1 MWATNRSSGG
11 GSAHPRAILGA
22 RILNDTQYELWKS
35 DEGQNQGF
43 RVEIVE
49 WPVAETSIR
58 QTHYRFY
65 VDNDALTPTDPW
77 PVGATDLGEN
87 TAMTDIDE
95 PLGEGEVTRIRL
107 GLFVNNASLISDST
121 SFKLEY
127 ARRVTTCSAV
137 STWNDVGASGAGGA
151 WRAVDATP
159 VDGTELAGGASLLLS
174 VSNVAGTY
182 EENSPSAVNPN
193 TVDIGDYVEY
203 DWIVENNAAIQK
215 SSYCFRMT
223 ESDGAVL
230 DGYDVYPTVR
240 TSGYTPVIANW
251 RWYDDEGSLTP
262 TVALAGENVAP
273 SALPN
278 GSEIKLRVSLTEIEG
293 APGSNVK
300 FNLQYSEYP
309 DFRVASTVNA
319 TTSCDGNDLWCYA
332 DGGGDDNDILQ
343 STVLS
348 GVDSCVAG
356 VGNGCGTRNEATGLS
371 SSYDQPA
378 FATAEHEFTIRH
390 DGARVDRV
398 YYFRLFDATNGVPLV
413 ASTSFPSL
421 STEGAVLTFTVAGID
436 AAQSVEG
443 ITTDATT
450 TANGVD
456 FGSLVIDADTE
467 AAQRLTVF
475 ANGTQGYQVFMD
487 VSGDLINSYGEAIPS
502 LAGTN
507 AVPATWESQC
517 TGATT
522 GCFGYHAG
530 DNSLYGGSVRF
541 AVDNSYAGIEPG
553 LVEIMSSNIP
563 VTFDVSDIVYRTKVG
578 FLQSA
583 GEYTTTVRYIVVPI
597 F

>member
-1 MWATNRSSGG
+1 
-11 GSAHPRAILGA
+11 
-22 RILNDTQYELWKS
+22 
-35 DEGQNQGF
+35 
-43 RVEIVE
+43 
-49 WPVAETSIR
+49 
-58 QTHYRFY
+58 
-65 VDNDALTPTDPW
+65 
-77 PVGATDLGEN
+77 
-87 TAMTDIDE
+87 
-95 PLGEGEVTRIRL
+95 
-107 GLFVNNASLISDST
+107 
-121 SFKLEY
+121 
-127 ARRVTTCSAV
+127 
-137 STWNDVGASGAGGA
+137 
-151 WRAVDATP
+151 
-159 VDGTELAGGASLLLS
+159 
-174 VSNVAGTY
+174 
-182 EENSPSAVNPN
+182 
-193 TVDIGDYVEY
+193 
-203 DWIVENNAAIQK
+203 
-215 SSYCFRMT
+215 
-223 ESDGAVL
+223 
-230 DGYDVYPTVR
+230 
-240 TSGYTPVIANW
+240 
-251 RWYDDEGSLTP
+251 
-262 TVALAGENVAP
+262 
-273 SALPN
+273 
-278 GSEIKLRVSLTEIEG
+278 
-293 APGSNVK
+293 
-300 FNLQYSEYP
+300 
-309 DFRVASTVNA
+309 
-319 TTSCDGNDLWCYA
+319 
-332 DGGGDDNDILQ
+332 
-343 STVLS
+343 
-348 GVDSCVAG
+348 
-356 VGNGCGTRNEATGLS
+356 VGNGCGTRNEAIGLS